1 MANEALS
8 SDERQPLLSPP
19 RSTET
24 AADDSTK
31 EEHSVFSFNL
41 VKFVIAIIGKWL
53 ATKRTSRLGGYM
65 LRFLDGR
72 LLLNIY
78 RCLPRQCGHLP
89 RGSNLHIHC
98 FGV

>member
-1 MANEALS
+1 MANEAPN

-24 AADDSTK
+24 TTDNNTK
-31 EEHSVFSFNL
+31 EHSALYVNL
-41 VKFVIAIIGKWL
+41 VKFVIAIIGKWS

-72 LLLNIY
+72 LMTKYIQVSSS
-78 RCLPRQCGHLP
+78 PTQIP
-89 RGSNLHIHC
+89 PSW
-98 FGV
+98 

>member
-1 MANEALS
+1 MANEALD

-19 RSTET
+19 RPTET
-24 AADDSTK
+24 AADNSTK
-31 EEHSVFSFNL
+31 EEDSAFSVNL
-41 VKFVIAIIGKWL
+41 VKFVIAIIGKWS
-53 ATKRTSRLGGYM
+53 ATKRTTRLSGYN
-65 LRFLDGR
+65 LRCFDGR

-78 RCLPRQCGHLP
+78 RCLPRQRGYLP